1 MAADTRIRP
10 VRRDNWGELRLVES
24 SMVNLLFQK
33 VLSPSSELM
42 VSAVG
47 MDAWLT
53 T

>member
-1 MAADTRIRP
+1 MASP
-10 VRRDNWGELRLVES
+10 VSRDNRGELRRVDS
-24 SMVNLLFQK
+24 NMVNLLFQK